1 MDDGGIMLWVAGFAL
16 VAALI
21 VPGYLLIRSFGASR
35 LAALSCAPVVMVGLY
50 VVLGMALGSAGVF
63 TTGPVLVGCALALAV
78 AARGLA
84 HLVRRRSSR
93 KSFRSVALPCEQT
106 PSQVAAQACAPSV
119 LRRATDW
126 LLLALY
132 LVLGITVTAFM
143 TASCLTS
150 PESIVQEYDNVHHLG
165 VVRAFLQSGLWSP
178 FAANLYSAPDAV
190 AFNPLPLGGF
200 YPTAWSMLAAL
211 AASLTGCS
219 VPVAANALNCAV
231 AGVLYPV
238 SLFFLMRVL
247 FPARRDVVV
256 AGSVVMLA
264 STQFPWALMI
274 FGPLY
279 PNMLAYALMPAVAA
293 CFICWLGPVRTFG
306 RKGGAAES
314 AAACYPLARPAA
326 HGRWFAL
333 VLVGMVT
340 CVFAQPNAVFSL
352 GVFLV
357 PYIVAKSYGHGRR
370 RAMARTALES
380 GATVFPASAAS
391 AAPVVSAA
399 GAAASAATSILPTVP
414 AAPDAS
420 GAGGVLPTAPAA
432 PDAPAAGGVPRIRA
446 GRAAGLRWA
455 LAACVLIA
463 LAWIAVF
470 SVPLVQAVAG
480 FTWAATKTLLQALR
494 ESGLFMFRFASLNV
508 ALTACLWLG
517 IAWTL
522 KHRRWLWVSC
532 SFVVL
537 SALYVVAQTVDG
549 PVKALLTGFWY
560 TDSLR
565 LAAAA
570 VIFAMPLVAMGFA
583 ALARLL
589 AGLLAR
595 LFRMESPDRAHGEA
609 RKIGSFTQK
618 NARTC
623 RFCGLRASVG
633 AVLAA
638 LFLVVSFGPSVPISL
653 GPLGHLGPD
662 DEWIQPSTG
671 MGAVVGSLASMTD
684 GAVSPKLTD
693 DEREFIRQVQQI
705 VPAGEPI
712 ANLPF
717 DGSAWAFGA
726 MGLNDYYRYIGTY
739 GVEGETPESRLVRQH
754 LDEYASNAD
763 VRAAADKLGIRY
775 VLQLDQGAPVPGP
788 QDAAFLHA
796 VGDGFDWSGL
806 TDITDDTPGFT
817 PVLSQGDMR
826 LYKIG

>member
-106 PSQVAAQACAPSV
+106 PSQVAAQACAAGM
-119 LRRATDW
+119 LQRAGGDW

-132 LVLGITVTAFM
+132 LVLGIAVTAFM

-211 AASLTGCS
+211 AASLTGCG

-247 FPARRDVVV
+247 FPVRRDVVA

-333 VLVGMVT
+333 VLAGMVT

-391 AAPVVSAA
+391 AARAA
-399 GAAASAATSILPTVP
+399 GACCLTTS
-414 AAPDAS
+414 
-420 GAGGVLPTAPAA
+420 
-432 PDAPAAGGVPRIRA
+432 
-446 GRAAGLRWA
+446 
-455 LAACVLIA
+455 
-463 LAWIAVF
+463 
-470 SVPLVQAVAG
+470 
-480 FTWAATKTLLQALR
+480 TW
-494 ESGLFMFRFASLNV
+494 
-508 ALTACLWLG
+508 
-517 IAWTL
+517 
-522 KHRRWLWVSC
+522 
-532 SFVVL
+532 
-537 SALYVVAQTVDG
+537 
-549 PVKALLTGFWY
+549 
-560 TDSLR
+560 
-565 LAAAA
+565 
-570 VIFAMPLVAMGFA
+570 MP
-583 ALARLL
+583 
-589 AGLLAR
+589 
-595 LFRMESPDRAHGEA
+595 
-609 RKIGSFTQK
+609 
-618 NARTC
+618 
-623 RFCGLRASVG
+623 
-633 AVLAA
+633 
-638 LFLVVSFGPSVPISL
+638 
-653 GPLGHLGPD
+653 
-662 DEWIQPSTG
+662 
-671 MGAVVGSLASMTD
+671 
-684 GAVSPKLTD
+684 
-693 DEREFIRQVQQI
+693 
-705 VPAGEPI
+705 
-712 ANLPF
+712 
-717 DGSAWAFGA
+717 
-726 MGLNDYYRYIGTY
+726 
-739 GVEGETPESRLVRQH
+739 
-754 LDEYASNAD
+754 
-763 VRAAADKLGIRY
+763 
-775 VLQLDQGAPVPGP
+775 
-788 QDAAFLHA
+788 
-796 VGDGFDWSGL
+796 
-806 TDITDDTPGFT
+806 
-817 PVLSQGDMR
+817 
-826 LYKIG
+826 